1 MLLYFKHPC
10 GSCETWLAGAK
21 RAQQCCSSMSRRW
34 RNDRAKLI
42 KNAEKIGMCG
52 VCSSGQMHASV
63 CLCVW
68 TPGSWWESLKHRY
81 ISGSHGNLVHT
92 NEVNDTRL
100 TWPPRETKHG
110 WKVLHSQMTILNIR
124 GQLIPNARSFSSLNS
139 EINSSFP
146 ADWLFKYL

>member
-1 MLLYFKHPC
+1 MWELWNLTGRCQKGTTMLQQRVKKMEERQ
-10 GSCETWLAGAK
+10 SETDEEWK
-21 RAQQCCSSMSRRW
+21 
-34 RNDRAKLI
+34 
-42 KNAEKIGMCG
+42 KIGMCG

-81 ISGSHGNLVHT
+81 ISGSHGNLVRT

-100 TWPPRETKHG
+100 TGPPRETKHG
-110 WKVLHSQMTILNIR
+110 WKVLQSQMTILNMR
-124 GQLIPNARSFSSLNS
+124 GQLIPNARSCSSLNS